1 MNKSSPIPEFRVLIV
16 EDDSATRLLLK
27 KVVTKAGYFTDE
39 ASSAEVALE
48 LIQKNKYHIVVTD
61 IGLPGQDGLEL
72 LQEIKK
78 RDPLIQVV
86 MLTGE
91 VTMSRTLQTL
101 EFGATDFSLKPVDVE
116 ELLMIIRMCEGKIL
130 RWWGIM
136 RAAFRRKKKEEKQ
149 FGAGQ

>member
-78 RDPLIQVV
+78 IPAGNTRREIFFSSRKPAVSCQLGPWLKLHFQIQ
-86 MLTGE
+86 LL
-91 VTMSRTLQTL
+91 S
-101 EFGATDFSLKPVDVE
+101 DFLYQYRLS
-116 ELLMIIRMCEGKIL
+116 
-130 RWWGIM
+130 
-136 RAAFRRKKKEEKQ
+136 
-149 FGAGQ
+149 